1 MKNLKERFFPR
12 LSIRRIIMSFH
23 LENQYRGESFKA
35 PPITIPDKEVGH
47 YHSANILKSPQFVY
61 EFLQNPENLKEAL
74 KNLPEDIEN
83 YLDLE
88 LIRANATDADEYD
101 VTWENLEDNL
111 ISGAITFH
119 CQRAPENRGTILL
132 AQASFSNF
140 SSSDDDP
147 SELIRFFIKRLKALM
162 ETGVIATTQG
172 QPSGREELKITH

>member
-1 MKNLKERFFPR
+1 MT
-12 LSIRRIIMSFH
+12 FH

-35 PPITIPDKEVGH
+35 PPILIPQKEIGH
-47 YHSANILKSPQFVY
+47 YHSANILKSPLFVY
-61 EFLQNPENLKEAL
+61 EFLQNPENLKRAME
-74 KNLPEDIEN
+74 NLPEGLEN

-88 LIRANATDADEYD
+88 LVEAHASDADEYE
-101 VTWENLEDNL
+101 VVWENLEENS
-111 ISGAITFH
+111 ISGSISFH
-119 CQRAPENRGTILL
+119 CQRAPENRGCILL
-132 AQASFSNF
+132 ALASFSNF